1 MTISYAAEKFSD
13 ARRMLM
19 LPHPHGEAHS
29 IANAFAEC
37 DHGLSDLNISS
48 LSDDVQRLVA
58 ELKAIKSTVG
68 LTDPDQIGLYKVK
81 AALLTEDER
90 FSFSTLVDELAYW
103 FGQPL

>member
-19 LPHPHGEAHS
+19 LPHPHGEDQS

-37 DHGLSDLNISS
+37 DHGLSDLNVSS
-48 LSDDVQRLVA
+48 LSNDVQRLVA
-58 ELKAIKSTVG
+58 DLKAIKSTAG
-68 LTDPDQIGLYKVK
+68 LTDPDKIGLYKVK

-90 FSFSTLVDELAYW
+90 SSFSTLVDELAYW
-103 FGQPL
+103 FSQPL